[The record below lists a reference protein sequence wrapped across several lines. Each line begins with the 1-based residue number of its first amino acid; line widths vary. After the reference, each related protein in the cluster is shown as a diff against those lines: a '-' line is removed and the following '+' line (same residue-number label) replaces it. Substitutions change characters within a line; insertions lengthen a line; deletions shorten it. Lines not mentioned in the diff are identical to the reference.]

1 MMVWDMMESE
11 ELVDLLIIDEDDES
25 DDARENDES

>member
-1 MMVWDMMESE
+1 MVGDMMESE

>member
-25 DDARENDES
+25 DDARENDKS

>member
-1 MMVWDMMESE
+1 MVGDMMESE
-11 ELVDLLIIDEDDES
+11 ELVDLLVIDEDDES

>member
-1 MMVWDMMESE
+1 MMVGDMMESE

-25 DDARENDES
+25 DDARENDKS